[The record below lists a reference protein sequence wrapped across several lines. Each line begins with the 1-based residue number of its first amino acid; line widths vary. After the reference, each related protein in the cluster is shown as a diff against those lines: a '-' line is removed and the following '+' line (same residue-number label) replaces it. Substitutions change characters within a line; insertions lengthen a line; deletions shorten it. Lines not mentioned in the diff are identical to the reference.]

1 MEKIDIITIAKDENS
16 ILNEWIEH
24 YINLNINII
33 DPSKLEKIDAIVK
46 KIDYIYK
53 DIKKNEIAPKTDYL
67 FKNIIN

>member
-1 MEKIDIITIAKDENS
+1 MFIIYFAFNLLIENVD
-16 ILNEWIEH
+16 
-24 YINLNINII
+24 LNINII

-67 FKNIIN
+67 FKNLKKTFEI